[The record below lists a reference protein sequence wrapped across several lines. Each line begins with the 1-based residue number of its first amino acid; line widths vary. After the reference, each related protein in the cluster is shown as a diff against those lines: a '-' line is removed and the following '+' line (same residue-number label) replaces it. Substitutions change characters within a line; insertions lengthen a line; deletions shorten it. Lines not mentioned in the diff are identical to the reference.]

1 MFFSGVDGN
10 GEPVLFER
18 DWTDGVGIVG
28 AIRIGGFV
36 EVERGSA
43 VLGCFGLDEAA
54 AVGFTARSL
63 ILKHDE
69 KTFPT
74 WGGEGLEAKALVGE

>member
-43 VLGCFGLDEAA
+43 VLGCF
-54 AVGFTARSL
+54 R
-63 ILKHDE
+63 
-69 KTFPT
+69 PR
-74 WGGEGLEAKALVGE
+74 